1 VVDILL
7 LQTVSIAIASAGVF
21 VAAVYY
27 VLQIRHQDRMRHLDL
42 FMRFYS
48 IWGSEDINKAHRRLN
63 VIKVADY
70 DSFVK
75 KHGPMPGSEEAEPS
89 QIWSDIDR
97 IGWFFNVMG
106 FLVKEKTVHIKL
118 VDELL
123 GYWVIKA
130 WEIMKLLVYGW
141 RKQYNIPESFYWFE
155 YLYNQMK
162 KRKQQLQQEGV
173 KSG

>member
-1 VVDILL
+1 
-7 LQTVSIAIASAGVF
+7 
-21 VAAVYY
+21 
-27 VLQIRHQDRMRHLDL
+27 
-42 FMRFYS
+42 MRFYS

-63 VIKVADY
+63 VIKVKDY

-155 YLYNQMK
+155 YLYNEMK